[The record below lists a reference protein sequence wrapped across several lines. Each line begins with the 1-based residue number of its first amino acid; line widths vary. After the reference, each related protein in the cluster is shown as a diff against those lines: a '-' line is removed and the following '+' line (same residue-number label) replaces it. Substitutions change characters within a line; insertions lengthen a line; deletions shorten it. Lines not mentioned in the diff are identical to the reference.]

1 MHKDR
6 FPSPLSPLTDMFGSA
21 GGVMRD
27 FSTRLSRK
35 VIDSAKEKLGQTQA
49 KSGLP
54 TRPADKIPMQSI
66 SGFTLSLART
76 EHEIREAQRLRYKV
90 FAEEMGANIRPGYD
104 DEARPIDV
112 DMFDTYCD
120 HLIVRDNNTEQ
131 VIGTYRF
138 LPPDAAKKI
147 GAFYSE
153 SEFFLTRLMPLRE
166 QMVEVGRSCVHQD
179 YRSGPVIMLLWK
191 GIAQYMQAGGY
202 EYLMGCASISMRDGG
217 HAAASLYQKLAPEY
231 SAGAEYQVFP
241 RLALPIDKLDADLDV
256 EAPALLKGYLRL
268 GGKICGAPAWDPDFN
283 TADLLILVSLSRIN
297 PRYRKHFLGESLPPS
312 R

>member
-1 MHKDR
+1 
-6 FPSPLSPLTDMFGSA
+6 
-21 GGVMRD
+21 MRD

-35 VIDSAKEKLGQTQA
+35 VIDSAKEKLGQAQA

-112 DMFDTYCD
+112 DMFDAYCD
-120 HLIVRDNNTEQ
+120 HLIVRDNDTEQ

-179 YRSGPVIMLLWK
+179 YRSGSVIM
-191 GIAQYMQAGGY
+191 
-202 EYLMGCASISMRDGG
+202 
-217 HAAASLYQKLAPEY
+217 
-231 SAGAEYQVFP
+231 
-241 RLALPIDKLDADLDV
+241 
-256 EAPALLKGYLRL
+256 
-268 GGKICGAPAWDPDFN
+268 
-283 TADLLILVSLSRIN
+283 
-297 PRYRKHFLGESLPPS
+297 
-312 R
+312 